1 MLERVEFVEFRLARH
16 RIGYDV
22 AAVVA
27 FAVGILVGVNST
39 FNDAPS
45 TGAVLSNAIAAN
57 TDVPGPGDTSP
68 DRMTN
73 IERLDAEIAVLNM
86 LEHGIAERNDEYKA
100 LISEIARLLTVKS
113 TLEVELGEAVF
124 VPRVASGR

>member
-1 MLERVEFVEFRLARH
+1 MLKFVAA
-16 RIGYDV
+16 

-39 FNDAPS
+39 SNDAPS
-45 TGAVLSNAIAAN
+45 TGAVLSRAIAAN

-73 IERLDAEIAVLNM
+73 IERLGAEIAVLNM
-86 LEHGIAERNDEYKA
+86 LKNGIAERDDEYKA

-113 TLEVELGEAVF
+113 TLEVELGEVVF

>member
-1 MLERVEFVEFRLARH
+1 MLKFVV
-16 RIGYDV
+16 V

-39 FNDAPS
+39 SNDAPS

-73 IERLDAEIAVLNM
+73 IERLYAEIAVLNM
-86 LEHGIAERNDEYKA
+86 LENGIAERNDEYKA